1 MTVRRPPT
9 PYGDDWKS
17 WAAQLHRFLLD
28 EQAAPVQATT
38 LPRLTP
44 QSRAGQDGILLWDAE
59 NSRVVVSRAG
69 AWRPLQEVTP

>member
-1 MTVRRPPT
+1 MTVRRPPAPT
-9 PYGDDWKS
+9 GGDWKP
-17 WAAQLHRFLLD
+17 WAEQVYRYLADQ
-28 EQAAPVQATT
+28 QAAPVQATT

-59 NSRVVVSRAG
+59 NNRVVVSRAG